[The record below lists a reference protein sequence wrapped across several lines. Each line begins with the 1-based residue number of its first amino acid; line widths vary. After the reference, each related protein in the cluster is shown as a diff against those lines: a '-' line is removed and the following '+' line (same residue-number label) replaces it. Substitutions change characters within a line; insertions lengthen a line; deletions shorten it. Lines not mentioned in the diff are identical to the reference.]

1 MAGYRQLNTGTLLP
15 CVGFGTG
22 TSFFNRVEDV
32 AACMG
37 QAYSA
42 GYRLFDTAM
51 VYGTEEGVGRGVED
65 LLNNGVLRKDIFI
78 TTKISPWK
86 WNQIEEYVSESLSK
100 LKVDKIDLVLI
111 HSAGLP
117 LDRSKMSE
125 KEKNH

>member
-32 AACMG
+32 ASCMG

-65 LLNNGVLRKDIFI
+65 LLNSGVKRKDIFI

-86 WNQIEEYVSESLSK
+86 WN
-100 LKVDKIDLVLI
+100 
-111 HSAGLP
+111 
-117 LDRSKMSE
+117 
-125 KEKNH
+125 